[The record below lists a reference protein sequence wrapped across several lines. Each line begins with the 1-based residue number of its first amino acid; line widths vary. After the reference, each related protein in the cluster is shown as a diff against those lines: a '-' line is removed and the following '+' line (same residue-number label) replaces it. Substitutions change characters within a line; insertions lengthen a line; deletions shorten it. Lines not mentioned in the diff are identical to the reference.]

1 MNAFRPDDPIV
12 RASLW
17 GTALFTVVAVLAAAT
32 NSRPVIVVSVVVDL
46 VLFAAGIIAFVLTL
60 LRAADR
66 SRRELVTLPG
76 IWWLSGSAPAD
87 VRKVLLFALGAEV
100 AVSITVAS
108 LRPFTGLAFSVL
120 VPIYGLGLAGL
131 WGARMG
137 TFPPRV

>member
-1 MNAFRPDDPIV
+1 MNAARPGDPIV
-12 RASLW
+12 RASLY
-17 GTALFTVVAVLAAAT
+17 GTALFTLVAVLAAVT
-32 NSRPVIVVSVVVDL
+32 NSMPVIVVSVVVDL
-46 VLFAAGIIAFVLTL
+46 VLFAIGIVAFVLTL

-87 VRKVLLFALGAEV
+87 VRKVLLLALGAEV

>member
-32 NSRPVIVVSVVVDL
+32 NTRPVIVVSVVVDL

-87 VRKVLLFALGAEV
+87 VRKMLLLALGAEV

>member
-32 NSRPVIVVSVVVDL
+32 NTRPVIVVSVVVDL

-87 VRKVLLFALGAEV
+87 VRKVLLLALGAEV